1 MIKILVFVF
10 EPNPHFPGHNKCMA
24 DEAASQRESW
34 WVLQAQSGSHE
45 ALNELF
51 RSVQEPL
58 FRYIVSL
65 VRDQHLAEDILQE
78 VFIRVYRKLRWLR
91 EPAAFRA
98 WTYQIASR
106 EAFRYLNR
114 ERRWSD
120 QVRDEAT
127 LTTLP
132 ASDHEHQ
139 FPRELIESLPQ
150 LVDSLSPAS
159 RAVVVLFYLHELSL
173 IETAAV
179 LDIPIGTAKSRL
191 AYGLESLRRTFKE
204 MEK

>member
-1 MIKILVFVF
+1 
-10 EPNPHFPGHNKCMA
+10 MA
-24 DEAASQRESW
+24 DEAASQRESL

-51 RSVQEPL
+51 KSVQEPL

-91 EPAAFRA
+91 EPSAFRA

-106 EAFRYLNR
+106 EAFRYLHR
-114 ERRWSD
+114 ERRWSE
-120 QVRDEAT
+120 QVRDE
-127 LTTLP
+127 TTLAALP
-132 ASDHEHQ
+132 AREPRE

-150 LVDSLSPAS
+150 LVGNLSPAS

-173 IETAAV
+173 VETAAV
-179 LDIPIGTAKSRL
+179 LDIPVGTAKSRL
-191 AYGLESLRRTFKE
+191 AYGLEKLRRTFAGKE
-204 MEK
+204 N

>member
-1 MIKILVFVF
+1 
-10 EPNPHFPGHNKCMA
+10 MA

-78 VFIRVYRKLRWLR
+78 VFIRVYRKLRWLQ
-91 EPAAFRA
+91 EPKAFRA

-114 ERRWSD
+114 ERRWTD

-127 LTTLP
+127 LTALP
-132 ASDHEHQ
+132 APDHERE
-139 FPRELIESLPQ
+139 FPREMIDTLPQ
-150 LVDSLSPAS
+150 LVGNLSPAS
-159 RAVVVLFYLHELSL
+159 RAVVVLFYLHEMSL

-179 LDIPIGTAKSRL
+179 LDIPLGTAKSRL
-191 AYGLESLRRTFKE
+191 AYGLESLRRNFKG

>member
-1 MIKILVFVF
+1 M
-10 EPNPHFPGHNKCMA
+10 G
-24 DEAASQRESW
+24 DEAALQRESW

-78 VFIRVYRKLRWLR
+78 VFIRIYRKLRWLR
-91 EPAAFRA
+91 EPHAFRA

-114 ERRWSD
+114 ERRWSE
-120 QVRDEAT
+120 QIRDEEI
-127 LTTLP
+127 LTAIP
-132 ASDHEHQ
+132 ADEHDGE
-139 FPRELIESLPQ
+139 FSREVIESLPQ
-150 LVDSLSPAS
+150 LVGNLSPAS
-159 RAVVVLFYLHELSL
+159 RAVVVLFYLHEMSL
-173 IETAAV
+173 VETAAV
-179 LDIPIGTAKSRL
+179 LDIPLGTAKSRL
-191 AYGLESLRRTFKE
+191 AYGLECLRRNFERKE
-204 MEK
+204 Q

>member
-1 MIKILVFVF
+1 M
-10 EPNPHFPGHNKCMA
+10 PDG
-24 DEAASQRESW
+24 AASQRESW

-58 FRYIVSL
+58 FRYVVSL
-65 VRDQHLAEDILQE
+65 VKDQHLAEDILQE

-91 EPAAFRA
+91 EPQAFRA
-98 WTYQIASR
+98 WCYQIASR

-114 ERRWSD
+114 ERRWTE

-127 LTTLP
+127 LAAVAAEGP
-132 ASDHEHQ
+132 DDE

-150 LVDSLSPAS
+150 LVGELSPAS
-159 RAVVVLFYLHELSL
+159 RAVVVLFSLHELSL
-173 IETAAV
+173 AETAAV
-179 LDIPIGTAKSRL
+179 LDIPLGTAKSRL
-191 AYGLESLRRTFKE
+191 ADGLRSLRLSFVKE
-204 MEK
+204 K

>member
-1 MIKILVFVF
+1 
-10 EPNPHFPGHNKCMA
+10 MA
-24 DEAASQRESW
+24 DEAALQRESW

-51 RSVQEPL
+51 RSVQKPL

-78 VFIRVYRKLRWLR
+78 VFIRIYRKLRWLR
-91 EPAAFRA
+91 EPEAFRA

-120 QVRDEAT
+120 QVRDEET
-127 LTTLP
+127 LTSLP
-132 ASDHEHQ
+132 VNDHEPE
-139 FPRELIESLPQ
+139 FPREMIESLPQ
-150 LVDSLSPAS
+150 LVGNLSPAS
-159 RAVVVLFYLHELSL
+159 RAVVVLFYMHEMSL

-179 LDIPIGTAKSRL
+179 LDIPVGTAKSRL
-191 AYGLESLRRTFKE
+191 AYGLECLRRTFKE

>member
-1 MIKILVFVF
+1 
-10 EPNPHFPGHNKCMA
+10 MA
-24 DEAASQRESW
+24 DEAQQRESW

-51 RSVQEPL
+51 KSVQEPL

-65 VRDQHLAEDILQE
+65 VRDQHQAEDILQE
-78 VFIRVYRKLRWLR
+78 VFIRIYRKLRWLR
-91 EPAAFRA
+91 EPSAFRA

-120 QVRDEAT
+120 QIRDEAT
-127 LTTLP
+127 LIALP
-132 ASDHEHQ
+132 ANDPERE

-150 LVDSLSPAS
+150 LVGNLSPAS

-173 IETAAV
+173 VETAAV
-179 LDIPIGTAKSRL
+179 LDIPVGTAKSRL
-191 AYGLESLRRTFKE
+191 AYGLESLRRTFQRE
-204 MEK
+204 EK

>member
-1 MIKILVFVF
+1 
-10 EPNPHFPGHNKCMA
+10 MA
-24 DEAASQRESW
+24 AEAASERETW

-78 VFIRVYRKLRWLR
+78 VFIRIYRKLRWLR
-91 EPAAFRA
+91 EPEAFRA
-98 WTYQIASR
+98 WSYQIASR
-106 EAFRYLNR
+106 EAFRHLKR

-127 LTTLP
+127 LTALP
-132 ASDHEHQ
+132 SDGNGGE
-139 FPRELIESLPQ
+139 FPREMMATLPQ
-150 LVDSLSPAS
+150 LVEGLSPAS
-159 RAVVVLFYLHELSL
+159 RAVVVLFYLHEMSL
-173 IETAAV
+173 VETAAV
-179 LDIPIGTAKSRL
+179 LDIPVGTVKSRL
-191 AYGLESLRRTFKE
+191 AYGLQTLRRSFKKE
-204 MEK
+204 

>member
-1 MIKILVFVF
+1 
-10 EPNPHFPGHNKCMA
+10 MA
-24 DEAASQRESW
+24 DLAQRESW

-65 VRDQHLAEDILQE
+65 VRDQHQAEDILQE
-78 VFIRVYRKLRWLR
+78 VFIRIYRKLRWLR
-91 EPAAFRA
+91 EPEAFRA

-120 QVRDEAT
+120 QIRDEAT
-127 LTTLP
+127 LTALP
-132 ASDHEHQ
+132 ANEHE

-150 LVDSLSPAS
+150 LVGNLSPAS

-173 IETAAV
+173 VETAAV
-179 LDIPIGTAKSRL
+179 LDIPVGTAKSRL
-191 AYGLESLRRTFKE
+191 AYGLESLRRTFQRE
-204 MEK
+204 EK

>member
-1 MIKILVFVF
+1 
-10 EPNPHFPGHNKCMA
+10 MA
-24 DEAASQRESW
+24 DEAQRESW

-65 VRDQHLAEDILQE
+65 VRDQHQAEDILQE
-78 VFIRVYRKLRWLR
+78 VFIRIYRKLRWLR
-91 EPAAFRA
+91 EPEAFRA

-120 QVRDEAT
+120 QIRDEAT
-127 LTTLP
+127 LTALP
-132 ASDHEHQ
+132 DPERE
-139 FPRELIESLPQ
+139 FPRELIDSLPQ
-150 LVDSLSPAS
+150 LVGNLSPAS

-173 IETAAV
+173 VETAAV
-179 LDIPIGTAKSRL
+179 LDIPVGTAKSRL
-191 AYGLESLRRTFKE
+191 AYGLESLRRTFQRE
-204 MEK
+204 EKGNAG

>member
-1 MIKILVFVF
+1 
-10 EPNPHFPGHNKCMA
+10 MA

-34 WVLQAQSGSHE
+34 WVLQAQSGNNT

-51 RSVQEPL
+51 KSVQEPL

-65 VRDQHLAEDILQE
+65 VRDQHRAEDILQE
-78 VFIRVYRKLRWLR
+78 VFIRIYRKLKWLR
-91 EPAAFRA
+91 EPEAFRA
-98 WTYQIASR
+98 WSYQIASR

-114 ERRWSD
+114 EQRWSD
-120 QVRDEAT
+120 QIRDEAT
-127 LTTLP
+127 LAALP
-132 ASDHEHQ
+132 AAGSESE

-150 LVDSLSPAS
+150 LVEKLSPAS

-179 LDIPIGTAKSRL
+179 LEIPLGTAKSRL
-191 AYGLESLRRTFKE
+191 AYGLHSLRRIVEEKE
-204 MEK
+204 T

>member
-1 MIKILVFVF
+1 
-10 EPNPHFPGHNKCMA
+10 MA
-24 DEAASQRESW
+24 DKATSQRESW

-65 VRDQHLAEDILQE
+65 VKDQHRAEDILQE
-78 VFIRVYRKLRWLR
+78 VFIRIYRKLRWLR
-91 EPAAFRA
+91 EPEAFRA

-106 EAFRYLNR
+106 EAFRYLHR
-114 ERRWSD
+114 ERHWDD
-120 QVRDEAT
+120 QIRDEHT

-132 ASDHEHQ
+132 AHEDEE

-150 LVDSLSPAS
+150 LVRKLSPAS
-159 RAVVVLFYLHELSL
+159 RAVVVLFYLHEMSL
-173 IETAAV
+173 AETAAV
-179 LDIPIGTAKSRL
+179 LDIPVGTAKSRL
-191 AYGLESLRRTFKE
+191 AYGLESLRRNFGAL
-204 MEK
+204 EK

>member
-1 MIKILVFVF
+1 
-10 EPNPHFPGHNKCMA
+10 MA
-24 DEAASQRESW
+24 DRTAAQRESL

-51 RSVQEPL
+51 KSIQEPL

-78 VFIRVYRKLRWLR
+78 VFMRIYRKLRWLR
-91 EPAAFRA
+91 EPQAFRA
-98 WTYQIASR
+98 WSYQIASR

-120 QVRDEAT
+120 QVRDEST
-127 LTTLP
+127 LASQP
-132 ASDHEHQ
+132 AVENE
-139 FPRELIESLPQ
+139 FPRELTESLPR
-150 LVDSLSPAS
+150 LVEKLSPAS
-159 RAVVVLFYLHELSL
+159 RAVVVLFYLHEMSL

-179 LDIPIGTAKSRL
+179 LEIPVGTAKSRL
-191 AYGLESLRRTFKE
+191 AYGLESLRRSFE
-204 MEK
+204 REER

>member
-1 MIKILVFVF
+1 
-10 EPNPHFPGHNKCMA
+10 MA
-24 DEAASQRESW
+24 VEAASERESW

-51 RSVQEPL
+51 KSVQGPL

-78 VFIRVYRKLRWLR
+78 VFIRIYRKLRWLQ

-106 EAFRYLNR
+106 EAFRYLKR

-120 QVRDEAT
+120 QIRDEET
-127 LTTLP
+127 LTAL
-132 ASDHEHQ
+132 SSDDHESE
-139 FPRELIESLPQ
+139 FSRELIQTLPQ
-150 LVDSLSPAS
+150 LVGSLSPAS
-159 RAVVVLFYLHELSL
+159 RAVVVLFYLHEMSL
-173 IETAAV
+173 VETAAV
-179 LDIPIGTAKSRL
+179 LEIPVGTVKSRL
-191 AYGLESLRRTFKE
+191 AYGLQTLRRSLKGVKNNE
-204 MEK
+204 SEKSFDRSRHS